1 MTVSIASILMTISGS
16 AIAGLPICQAAHIQ
30 CFLVDPVRNSIRGNN
45 MAEKRKISNG
55 VDVGHKLLT
64 MQEN

>member
-1 MTVSIASILMTISGS
+1 MTVSIPSILMTISVS
-16 AIAGLPICQAAHIQ
+16 AIAGLPVGPAHIQ